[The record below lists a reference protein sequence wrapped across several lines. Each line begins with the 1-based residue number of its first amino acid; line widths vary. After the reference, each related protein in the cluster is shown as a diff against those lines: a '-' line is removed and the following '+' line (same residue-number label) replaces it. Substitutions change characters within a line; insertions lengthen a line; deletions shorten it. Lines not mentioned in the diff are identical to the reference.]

1 MKVIVTGSLGNI
13 GKPLTSALV
22 QKGHTVTVISSNPA
36 KQKDIETL
44 GATAAI
50 GSLEDARFLTR
61 VFTGADVVY
70 CMVPPNY
77 HTTGADP
84 IVYCKQIGNN
94 YAQAIRQSGVKRV
107 IHLSSFGADLDKG
120 TGIILGAHHV
130 EQILGELSD
139 VAITHMRPTYFYYN
153 MLHYVGMIKNAGLIA
168 TNYGEE
174 DKLIL
179 VSPLDIAAAIVE
191 EIETPAT
198 GRKVRYVASDELTA
212 NEAARILG
220 AAIGKPDLKW
230 VTITNDQMQHGLE
243 ANGVPPNIAALT
255 VEMFA
260 CLHSG
265 ELSKDYERNKPISLG
280 KVKLTDFAV
289 AFAAVFA
296 KNQ

>member
-1 MKVIVTGSLGNI
+1 MKITVTGSLGNI
-13 GKPLTSALV
+13 SQPLTTALV
-22 QKGHTVTVISSNPA
+22 QKGHTVTVISSNPE
-36 KQKDIETL
+36 KQKDIEAL

-50 GSLEDARFLTR
+50 GNLEDVDFLTKA
-61 VFTGADVVY
+61 FTGADVVY

-77 HTTGADP
+77 HTTGHDP

-94 YAQAIRQSGVKRV
+94 YAQAIKQSGVKRV
-107 IHLSSFGADLDKG
+107 VHLSSFGADLDKG

-130 EQILGELSD
+130 EKILAALPG
-139 VAITHMRPTYFYYN
+139 VAVTHMRPTYFYYN
-153 MLHYVGMIKNAGLIA
+153 LLRYVGMIKKAGLIA
-168 TNYGEE
+168 TNYGND
-174 DKLIL
+174 DKLIF

-198 GRKVRYVASDELTA
+198 GRKIRYVASDELTA

-230 VTITNDQMQHGLE
+230 VIITDEQMKSGLQ
-243 ANGVPPNIAALT
+243 ANGVPANIAAYT

-265 ELSKDYERNKPISLG
+265 ELSKDYERNKPIVFG
-280 KVKLTDFAV
+280 KVKLTDFAA

-296 KNQ
+296 KN